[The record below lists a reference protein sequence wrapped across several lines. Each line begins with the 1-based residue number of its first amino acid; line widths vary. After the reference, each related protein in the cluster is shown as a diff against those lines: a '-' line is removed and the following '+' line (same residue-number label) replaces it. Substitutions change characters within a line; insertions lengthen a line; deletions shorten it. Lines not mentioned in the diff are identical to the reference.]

1 MEYIGGEDEAFFD
14 FRALYLQHKVNQKY
28 MEMRNTVIT
37 SDRLIADSYIAYHH
51 LVYLY
56 IYRKVNNKAE
66 AEYLSQDVFLRLMD
80 YNQMLCK
87 ETIRSFIFIIAS
99 NLVNDFFRRFYRIQ
113 ALTPYIYEYT
123 MARTDDVESRVIAN
137 DLLSREKYKL
147 SLLPPQRKTVYA
159 MNRFEGKTVREISQK
174 LNLSQRTVEN
184 HLFISRK
191 EVREYIK
198 QCI

>member
-1 MEYIGGEDEAFFD
+1 
-14 FRALYLQHKVNQKY
+14 
-28 MEMRNTVIT
+28 MRNTVIT

-66 AEYLSQDVFLRLMD
+66 AEDLSQDVFLRLMD

-99 NLVNDFFRRFYRIQ
+99 NLVNDFFRRFYRTQ

-123 MARTDDVESRVIAN
+123 MHVLMMRKGRVIAN
-137 DLLSREKYKL
+137 DLLSR
-147 SLLPPQRKTVYA
+147 
-159 MNRFEGKTVREISQK
+159 RE
-174 LNLSQRTVEN
+174 V
-184 HLFISRK
+184 
-191 EVREYIK
+191 
-198 QCI
+198 

>member
-1 MEYIGGEDEAFFD
+1 
-14 FRALYLQHKVNQKY
+14 
-28 MEMRNTVIT
+28 MRNTVIT

-66 AEYLSQDVFLRLMD
+66 AEDLSQDVFLRLMD

-87 ETIRSFIFIIAS
+87 EIAS
-99 NLVNDFFRRFYRIQ
+99 NLVNDFFRRFYRTQ

-123 MARTDDVESRVIAN
+123 MARTDDAESRVIAN

-147 SLLPPQRKTVYA
+147 SLLPPQRKTIYA
-159 MNRFEGKTVREISQK
+159 MNRFEGKTVREISQE

-184 HLFISRK
+184 YLFISRK